1 MTFDFGI
8 VGGGIVG
15 LATARALNDRLPGA
29 KILVMEK
36 ERSVG
41 GHQTGHNSGVIH
53 TGIYYMPG
61 SLKAKLALTGSR
73 RMIAFCAQHGI
84 RHEVCGKVIVATC
97 AAEVDGLDR
106 LAKRA
111 VENGVAVTRIDSR
124 ELKELEPH
132 ARGVAALHIPDAGIA
147 DYPAVAHE
155 LARQLAGQGGEV
167 RTNFAVTA
175 IRTQG
180 NEKVISSGATEVR
193 ARFLVNCAGLQ
204 SDRIARMDG
213 IDPKVRIV
221 PFKGEYF
228 NIIPEKRNLVRNLIY
243 PVPNP
248 DFPFLGVHFTRMV
261 SGEIHAGPNA
271 VLSLA
276 REGYKRAAV
285 NWADAGS
292 IASYSGFWKL
302 ASVHWKDG
310 LKEMARSA
318 SKAQFVK
325 SLRALIPEL
334 SAGDIVPAVPGIRAQ
349 AVTPD
354 GKLCD
359 DFVMVDGDRS
369 LHVVNAPS
377 PAATASLEIG
387 RVIAERIQ

>member
-15 LATARALNDRLPGA
+15 LATARALSERMPEA
-29 KILVMEK
+29 RILVLEK
-36 ERSVG
+36 EGSVG

-53 TGIYYMPG
+53 TGIYYKPG
-61 SLKAKLALTGSR
+61 SLKAKLAVTGSKS
-73 RMIAFCAQHGI
+73 MVAFCAQYGI
-84 RHEVCGKVIVATC
+84 RHEICGKVIVATT
-97 AAEVDGLDR
+97 AAEVAGLDR
-106 LAKRA
+106 LMKRA
-111 VENGVAVTRIDSR
+111 DANGVTAARIDAKQLR
-124 ELKELEPH
+124 ELEPH
-132 ARGVAALHIPDAGIA
+132 ASGLEAIHVPDAGIA
-147 DYPAVAHE
+147 DYPGVARE
-155 LARQLAGQGGEV
+155 LARQLVEKGGEV
-167 RTNFAVTA
+167 RTNFPVTS
-175 IRTQG
+175 IRTAG
-180 NEKVISSGATEVR
+180 NEKVITSAGTEVR

-213 IDPKVRIV
+213 LDPKVRIV
-221 PFKGEYF
+221 PFKGEYY
-228 NIIPEKRNLVRNLIY
+228 NVIPGRRNLVRNLIY

-276 REGYKRAAV
+276 REGYKRAAL
-285 NWADAGS
+285 NWADTGS
-292 IASYSGFWKL
+292 IVSYSGFWRL

-310 LKEMARSA
+310 MKELARSA
-318 SKAQFVK
+318 SKNQFVK
-325 SLRALIPEL
+325 SLRTLIPEI
-334 SAGDIVPAVPGIRAQ
+334 SADDIVTAVPGIRAQ

-354 GKLCD
+354 GNLCD
-359 DFVMVDGDRS
+359 DFVMIDGEQS

-387 RVIAERIQ
+387 RVIAERIE